1 MDGFI
6 NLYKPEGI
14 SSQRAITLCKKTLQ
28 IKKAGHSGTL
38 DPAAAGILPVAV
50 GKATRLTEYVMD
62 LPKRYLAEITFG
74 KTTDTQDR
82 EGKILT
88 ETDCTN
94 IKEDDLR
101 AVIPQFIG
109 QIEQVPPMASAIKVQ
124 GQPLYKLQRKG
135 QIVERPARQITI
147 YQLQIVSMDW
157 QKSNPKAVLDICC
170 SRGTYIRTLCHDIGA
185 ILGVGAYMS
194 ALERCAVGFF
204 KKENAITL
212 ENLADMVQKE
222 DFSFFIPM
230 EQVIAHLPQILVTE
244 KQKIDLMY
252 GRKVCF
258 LPEKLE
264 LQKASCILTPEG
276 KLLGIGHL
284 TQNEEHYI
292 LQMDKVFLTPP
303 VKEGSCEI

>member
-1 MDGFI
+1 
-6 NLYKPEGI
+6 
-14 SSQRAITLCKKTLQ
+14 
-28 IKKAGHSGTL
+28 
-38 DPAAAGILPVAV
+38 
-50 GKATRLTEYVMD
+50 
-62 LPKRYLAEITFG
+62 
-74 KTTDTQDR
+74 
-82 EGKILT
+82 
-88 ETDCTN
+88 
-94 IKEDDLR
+94 
-101 AVIPQFIG
+101 
-109 QIEQVPPMASAIKVQ
+109 
-124 GQPLYKLQRKG
+124 
-135 QIVERPARQITI
+135 
-147 YQLQIVSMDW
+147 
-157 QKSNPKAVLDICC
+157 
-170 SRGTYIRTLCHDIGA
+170 
-185 ILGVGAYMS
+185 
-194 ALERCAVGFF
+194 
-204 KKENAITL
+204 
-212 ENLADMVQKE
+212 MVQKE